1 MRKSDDDEYDDTET
15 STKRNIKKSSS
26 KTTRK
31 KKEKKSKKVKDKKVK
46 NKDKDRDESKENNEL
61 EESYENREDIEECIS
76 HLQAYYDSL
85 KTVELDSIITK
96 NNIKYLQNINPKE
109 NVQIDL
115 ILTKIYYKIFESE
128 EFYTNYFS
136 DEDEN
141 ETKMPLVLDLIEE
154 PIKVIDSFSDYFI
167 SLEHFKLKE
176 NILKLIKFIYINLKE
191 QITDEEEAHLS
202 QLINEL
208 PNVFFSQNYL
218 DLIKYKNIIY
228 KNNNELLKNIE
239 DIDNL
244 FFELGSYYE
253 QLSSI
258 KLLLNDIES
267 DEGPEKNNYS
277 SVTIKDI
284 KKKRQKKKKK
294 ENLEEDDTPISD
306 KKKKN

>member
-96 NNIKYLQNINPKE
+96 NNIKYLQNINPKD

-115 ILTKIYYKIFESE
+115 ILTKIYNKIFESE

-267 DEGPEKNNYS
+267 DEGHEKNNY
-277 SVTIKDI
+277 
-284 KKKRQKKKKK
+284 
-294 ENLEEDDTPISD
+294 
-306 KKKKN
+306 